1 MDKTAQPLST
11 DVTTFDNPV
20 FWPPVTGAGDV
31 LGAKQRQV
39 WPYAGTTGIEY
50 WRMASKTYD
59 AIYDDPDNPKLSAIV
74 IGDLPPKGTP
84 LALKETEPGSGTF
97 IPVRKIE
104 VYESAVLAKPLSKPR
119 STYAIVVLKTVDS
132 KPVDLKFKLN
142 ENIYKSQVGSIELAG
157 EKASGTVL
165 IEGTYSDDEPFS
177 INALVK

>member
-1 MDKTAQPLST
+1 M
-11 DVTTFDNPV
+11 VI
-20 FWPPVTGAGDV
+20 
-31 LGAKQRQV
+31 
-39 WPYAGTTGIEY
+39 PYAGTTGVTY
-50 WRMASKTYD
+50 WRMYEKTYN
-59 AIYDDPDNPKLSAIV
+59 ALYDDPDNPALSDIV

-84 LALKETEPGSGTF
+84 LALRETEPGSYTY

-104 VYESAVLAKPLSKPR
+104 VYDTAVLFQGIYKPR
-119 STYAIVVLKTVDS
+119 KTYATAVLKTVDS

-142 ENIYKSQVGSIELAG
+142 ENIYKSQVGSIELAD